1 MSKDTNSIVIIGR
14 LVRDPEIRYTPSGT
28 AVCKFSIANGETIK
42 QNNEWKDY
50 TNFFDVVVF
59 GNQAINCE
67 KYLKKGSKISVV
79 GSIKQNR
86 WEDKTTNQ
94 QRSKIDIQCREIQFL
109 SSANEG
115 NSNNNQ
121 QNTNDTSKNKTSTAP
136 AKKDPKESSLYNDQ
150 IDDPWGNNDMPEA
163 IEWPPS
169 GDDDIPF

>member
-94 QRSKIDIQCREIQFL
+94 ARSKVDIQCREIMFL
-109 SSANEG
+109 TPANDG
-115 NSNNNQ
+115 NNQ
-121 QNTNDTSKNKTSTAP
+121 TSTTSAEPDKQQKIVNKP
-136 AKKDPKESSLYNDQ
+136 AQKPNREDNNEYVP
-150 IDDPWGNNDMPEA
+150 DPWADA
-163 IEWPPS
+163 SDTYDSIEWPMQN